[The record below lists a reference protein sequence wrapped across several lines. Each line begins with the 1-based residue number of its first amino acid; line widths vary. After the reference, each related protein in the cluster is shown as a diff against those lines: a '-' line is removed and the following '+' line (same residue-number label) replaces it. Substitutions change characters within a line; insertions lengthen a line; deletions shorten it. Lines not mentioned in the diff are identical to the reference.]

1 MVIGRN
7 NNGIHIKNPVRLL
20 QPLHSLTILCDS
32 TNTIYSVMNNFKK
45 SINYLT
51 LIVVLLYASSCVNTQ
66 KATYFNTQGDEHI
79 ASNVQIPQTTIEAN
93 DILGISVSSL
103 NAEASAMFNAPNF
116 SYANVSTA
124 NGATIQA
131 SGYLVDVNGN
141 IQFPILGNIKAAGLT
156 ANQLRLKITDSIAS
170 RKLLVDPIVSI
181 RYLNFKVTVLG
192 EVQHPTVVNV
202 LNEKITLL
210 EALGLAGDI
219 TIYGK
224 KDHVMVIREEAGIK
238 NVKYLNLNSSEI
250 FTSPYYYLKSNDIVY
265 VEPTKARVSS
275 SSRGTQLLPIIIS
288 GLSFAAII
296 IDRIITK

>member
-1 MVIGRN
+1 
-7 NNGIHIKNPVRLL
+7 
-20 QPLHSLTILCDS
+20 
-32 TNTIYSVMNNFKK
+32 MNNFKK
-45 SINYLT
+45 ATYYLIFIT
-51 LIVVLLYASSCVNTQ
+51 TLLYASSWVNTQ
-66 KATYFNTQGDEHI
+66 KATYFNSQSDEHI
-79 ASNVQIPQTTIEAN
+79 TSNVQIPQTSIQAN

-103 NAEASAMFNAPNF
+103 NPEASAMFNAPNL

-131 SGYLVDVNGN
+131 SGYLVDASGN
-141 IQFPILGNIKAAGLT
+141 IQFPILGNVKAAGLT
-156 ANQLRLKITDSIAS
+156 ANQLRIKITDSILS

-181 RYLNFKVTVLG
+181 RMLNFKVTVLG
-192 EVQHPTVVNV
+192 EVQRPTVVNV

-224 KDHVMVIREEAGIK
+224 KDHVMVIREEDGIK
-238 NVKYLNLNSSEI
+238 NIKYLNLNSSEI

-275 SSRGTQLLPIIIS
+275 SSRGTQLLPILIS

-296 IDRIITK
+296 IDRIVAR